1 MRPKVKNHIL
11 VVPIKGSITIEGT
24 PRTFIEIE
32 DSDHI
37 IQNSLYL
44 CNGKNTIKEINIK
57 LKKLYHKLTD
67 TEIYGYLDQ
76 LMEIPLNCL
85 I

>member
-11 VVPIKGSITIEGT
+11 VVPIKGSITIGGT

-37 IQNSLYL
+37 I
-44 CNGKNTIKEINIK
+44 
-57 LKKLYHKLTD
+57 
-67 TEIYGYLDQ
+67 
-76 LMEIPLNCL
+76 
-85 I
+85 